1 MIGIGDAG
9 LKSKIL
15 KRIFSSDGLV
25 VAIGLSILINASGF
39 ISGTDDINP
48 IALFAVLL
56 YITYLFTYTVLY
68 KRSKAII
75 HWSILTIFT
84 AAIGIVVSENHLLM
98 DWLIPFAFIFICPFY
113 SLRWLV
119 LGSYTYSYL
128 IVITLSVMILLINL
142 IDINSDNKE
151 IKKAKTFNYTLAA
164 ILSALFICAVLI
176 FCRFKIVGHFTYIGI
191 DKSIPYE
198 LMVF

>member
-1 MIGIGDAG
+1 MIGIGDAI
-9 LKSKIL
+9 LKSRIL
-15 KRIFSSDGLV
+15 KRIFSPDGLV
-25 VAIGLSILINASGF
+25 VAIGLSILINASDF
-39 ISGTDDINP
+39 ISGTNDINP
-48 IALFAVLL
+48 IAIFAVLL
-56 YITYLFTYTVLY
+56 YIIYLFTYAVLY

-113 SLRWLV
+113 SFRWLV

-128 IVITLSVMILLINL
+128 IVITLSIMILLINL
-142 IDINSDNKE
+142 IDVNSDNKE
-151 IKKAKTFNYTLAA
+151 VKKAKTFNYTLAA
-164 ILSALFICAVLI
+164 ILSALLICAVLI
-176 FCRFKIVGHFTYIGI
+176 FCRFKIVEHFTYIGI

>member
-1 MIGIGDAG
+1 M
-9 LKSKIL
+9 KTKIL
-15 KRIFSSDGLV
+15 KRIFSPDGLV
-25 VAIGLSILINASGF
+25 IAIGLSILINASDF
-39 ISGTDDINP
+39 ISGTNDISP
-48 IALFAVLL
+48 IAFFAVLL
-56 YITYLFTYTVLY
+56 YITYLFTYAVLY
-68 KRSKAII
+68 RRSKAII

-98 DWLIPFAFIFICPFY
+98 DWMIPFAFIFMCPFY

-119 LGSYTYSYL
+119 LGSFTHSYL

-151 IKKAKTFNYTLAA
+151 IKKAKAFNYIVAS
-164 ILSALFICAVLI
+164 IFFALFICAVLI
-176 FCRFKIVGHFTYIGI
+176 FCRFKIVGHFTHIGM